1 MEERKQIPNDA
12 TSRKVAKAAI
22 LMAISDSREE
32 ERRLKEEKNAEGPK
46 DAEPAPETAPQEETA
61 EAVKD
66 AASPVPAESAT
77 VEEDTDGAGK

>member
-32 ERRLKEEKNAEGPK
+32 ERRLKEEKNAEGMKLAAMDFGGEALTSVPK
-46 DAEPAPETAPQEETA
+46 IIERAEVKGKGSFWTATLRRVQ
-61 EAVKD
+61 
-66 AASPVPAESAT
+66 
-77 VEEDTDGAGK
+77 

>member
-1 MEERKQIPNDA
+1 MC
-12 TSRKVAKAAI
+12 S
-22 LMAISDSREE
+22 SD
-32 ERRLKEEKNAEGPK
+32 LK